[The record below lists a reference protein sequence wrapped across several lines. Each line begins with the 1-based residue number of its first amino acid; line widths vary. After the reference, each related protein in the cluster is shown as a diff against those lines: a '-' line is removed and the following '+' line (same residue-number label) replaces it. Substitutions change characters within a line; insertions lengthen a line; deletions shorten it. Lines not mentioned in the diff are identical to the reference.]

1 VISLPLFVDAAWP
14 AVMELGEQGSST
26 LAVTV
31 HVRARPARGW
41 LACRVATRQVI
52 GGYHEEDF
60 EIWDATG
67 TLVAQ
72 SRQLALLPVSRTS
85 TAG

>member
-1 VISLPLFVDAAWP
+1 
-14 AVMELGEQGSST
+14 
-26 LAVTV
+26 
-31 HVRARPARGW
+31 
-41 LACRVATRQVI
+41 VATRQVI

-72 SRQLALLPVSRTS
+72 WRQLALLPVSRTS